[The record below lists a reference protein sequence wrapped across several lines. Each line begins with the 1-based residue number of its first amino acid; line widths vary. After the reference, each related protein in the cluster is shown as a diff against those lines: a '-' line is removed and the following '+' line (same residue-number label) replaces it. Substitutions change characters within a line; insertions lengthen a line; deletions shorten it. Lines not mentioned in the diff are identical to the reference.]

1 MRVALLLLLAGCASL
16 DAQGCRDADWYR
28 LGFRDAM
35 YGLQRQDFTY
45 ESQCAP
51 HARSAVARLQQV
63 RSKLAPVGGRY
74 PIDHPAEEASQ
85 RMQQRQWQFPDEAQE
100 NAGERQVWYP
110 CALP

>member
-1 MRVALLLLLAGCASL
+1 MRVAVLLLLAGCASL

-51 HARSAVARLQQV
+51 HAVGVDRARYAQGW
-63 RSKLAPVGGRY
+63 REGKYEFDRR
-74 PIDHPAEEASQ
+74 ASQ
-85 RMQQRQWQFPDEAQE
+85 SQD
-100 NAGERQVWYP
+100 
-110 CALP
+110 

>member
-51 HARSAVARLQQV
+51 HALGVDSA
-63 RSKLAPVGGRY
+63 RY
-74 PIDHPAEEASQ
+74 AQGWREGKYEFDRRASQ
-85 RMQQRQWQFPDEAQE
+85 SQD
-100 NAGERQVWYP
+100 
-110 CALP
+110 